1 MNSNVM
7 PSRVQMEPTLLQ
19 QLVAEV
25 KETAKKEAKAESES
39 TKKAVKNIQAK
50 VEKTTLGDLSALA
63 EIKAKLQEG
72 EGDKQ

>member
-1 MNSNVM
+1 MSHA
-7 PSRVQMEPTLLQ
+7 RIWEQ
-19 QLVAEV
+19 QVAEV

>member
-1 MNSNVM
+1 
-7 PSRVQMEPTLLQ
+7 
-19 QLVAEV
+19 
-25 KETAKKEAKAESES
+25 
-39 TKKAVKNIQAK
+39 VKNIQAK